1 MIPSLASLAMR
12 KHEENLRE
20 RARQVE
26 KATTN
31 KSRQLRYEAKEK
43 MNDVV
48 LDTRRK
54 LKSSPE
60 AEMVRRL
67 VEMMRRAEAKLD
79 HCAAELVR
87 NVSAARETI
96 SHDLKVDLAQ
106 VDIEGAAN
114 RKAVLEEHLSFL
126 VTKSQLAAEDNS
138 KRVCA
143 KPDCRKEYDP
153 SKLPNNK
160 RCSFP
165 RCSAVFEDCG
175 CGVSTCNVC
184 DEAVCNRHNRD
195 HDKSCLRN
203 YHRKRLPIVCH
214 MQGRAFCKRKYNC
227 PNCSAR
233 RKRYS
238 LPASFYYEQEEG

>member
-1 MIPSLASLAMR
+1 MR

-43 MNDVV
+43 INDVV
-48 LDTRRK
+48 LDLQRK

-67 VEMMRRAEAKLD
+67 GEMMQRAEAKLD

-87 NVSAARETI
+87 NVSATRETI
-96 SHDLKVDLAQ
+96 SHDLKVDSAQ

-114 RKAVLEEHLSFL
+114 RKVVLEEHLSFL

-175 CGVSTCNVC
+175 CGVSTCKVC
-184 DEAVCNRHNRD
+184 DEAVCNRHNR
-195 HDKSCLRN
+195 
-203 YHRKRLPIVCH
+203 RKCGYRSLDNTLIPRICHKRGILSFCQKQVESVCYRCEALH
-214 MQGRAFCKRKYNC
+214 CSDFCSRKY
-227 PNCSAR
+227 
-233 RKRYS
+233 Y
-238 LPASFYYEQEEG
+238 